1 MGWGRA
7 RGAMSPTTT
16 STSASEE
23 EEEEEARASSD
34 AVDALVE
41 RVGALDVREAPKTDE
56 GITGSKKFGHVLVL
70 VGVDQDAKTRDVERA
85 LGSETFERGPKIV
98 WVGKT
103 RACAAFA
110 SEENAGESYA
120 RGAPKSLGAS
130 AALLRWE
137 KGKKEVSDVNT
148 SELAPPKARPRANAS
163 VARRMI
169 ANALNVKLD
178 DAATRPSAEEKKA
191 QSDARKKRAEEKRRE
206 RERLSCKGIE

>member
-1 MGWGRA
+1 
-7 RGAMSPTTT
+7 MSPTTT
-16 STSASEE
+16 SKSASEE
-23 EEEEEARASSD
+23 EEEEEEERASND

-56 GITGSKKFGHVLVL
+56 VTTGAKLGHVLVL
-70 VGVDQDAKTRDVERA
+70 VGVDPDAKTRDVERA

-110 SEENAGESYA
+110 SEENAGESYE

-130 AALLRWE
+130 VALLRWE